1 MSSSSMKERLK
12 DESYWLRLPFM
23 LLFFIAWQ
31 LTELVLIGVIL
42 VQVVYRLFAGQPQPQ
57 LLAFG
62 SQLTRYTYQLFR
74 YLTFNAEAKPFP
86 FAEWPSEEQP
96 DANPY
101 TPQDP
106 DAVDT
111 EQAEATE
118 ATEVNHDS
126 RHQSQ

>member
-1 MSSSSMKERLK
+1 MTSGSMKERLK

-57 LLAFG
+57 LLALG
-62 SQLTRYTYQLFR
+62 SQLTRYAYQLFR

-86 FAEWPSEEQP
+86 FAEWPSVEEVDP
-96 DANPY
+96 NPY
-101 TPQDP
+101 TPQNP
-106 DAVDT
+106 SATDAAEMEVD
-111 EQAEATE
+111 
-118 ATEVNHDS
+118 NDS
-126 RHQSQ
+126 FKQNQ